1 MLSCLPSDEVVLDT
15 YKAPD
20 GVFAHARGS
29 VVIDMSR
36 IHPVTSQEVSKLG
49 RSVDLRSL
57 M

>member
-1 MLSCLPSDEVVLDT
+1 VLSCLPSDEVVLDT